1 MIKLSKKW
9 DYALKTVVYLI
20 ENSSKKANIKEI
32 ANSQNIPESF
42 LRRVVADLDKA
53 WIITTYRWRNGWVS
67 IKKPLKSISVFDVL
81 LAVWEELWVSDCS
94 KWIDCKNLDICY
106 TFPLYWELQ
115 KGINGI
121 LRLYTLDK
129 VRK

>member
-1 MIKLSKKW
+1 
-9 DYALKTVVYLI
+9 
-20 ENSSKKANIKEI
+20 
-32 ANSQNIPESF
+32 